1 MISKHITMAEATN
14 SETAKKLGISNLP
27 NDVELANM
35 KLVAE
40 KCFEPI
46 REWYGKPLRINS
58 FFRSAKLNSSIGG
71 SSGTSQHCLGQA
83 IDLSSGNN
91 AENKKIFLWA
101 KDNLVYDQIIYEYG
115 NDDGCD
121 WVHIS
126 YKPTG
131 NRKQALRCSKVNGK
145 PTYTNYK

>member
-27 NDVELANM
+27 NEVELANM

-58 FFRSAKLNSSIGG
+58 FFRCAKLNSSIGG

-83 IDLSSGNN
+83 IDLSCGNN

-115 NDDGCD
+115 DDNGCD

-126 YKPTG
+126 YKTTG

-145 PTYTNYK
+145 PSYTNYK